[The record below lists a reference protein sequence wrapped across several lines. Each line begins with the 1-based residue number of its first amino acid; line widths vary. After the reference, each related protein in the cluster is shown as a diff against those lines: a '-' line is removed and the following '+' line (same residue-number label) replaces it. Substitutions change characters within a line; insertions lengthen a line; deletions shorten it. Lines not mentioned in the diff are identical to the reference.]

1 MPVLRRITLR
11 NSRWWATAVAV
22 GAAGLAFVPAS
33 ARADSG
39 PASFAGTSDA
49 FGVNLTVTVP
59 GGPVTSTPV
68 DSGGPTAQSELTSFG
83 TSLGYA
89 AFPDPGETVISAPTL
104 FQGLLST
111 GLSGLPPISIPQP
124 PPYPF
129 YAQSEAGTQPSDQ
142 VGAGPYSLSTNSDD
156 NATQSTASGGL
167 ADGLIGNVALVT
179 STSSV
184 KVKSDGSVLAQA
196 TSEIQGL
203 KVGPLAIGDVLST
216 ASETAS
222 PDGTVTPSTNLVITG
237 VQVGGLPVSLS
248 GKNLNL
254 PGPSVPLPINPTLQS
269 ILASSGLTA
278 TVVAPQQFNGE
289 VLAPA
294 VELTGPVNDLGAG
307 TGPGTFRLIL
317 GGAEAAM
324 QVGGGPPATTP
335 TASSPAAS
343 SDSSGTGIGSSN
355 SDATSTNQLSP
366 SNSGA
371 TGAAAAGPT
380 ADSLSAGSRLAQ
392 PGSARSLSG
401 RSVDLVS
408 NPLGFDI
415 RSLYLVFA
423 AAALIA
429 VVAAQLMR
437 SLGVRGPWTSSSG

>member
-1 MPVLRRITLR
+1 MAI
-11 NSRWWATAVAV
+11 

-39 PASFAGTSDA
+39 PASFAGSSDA
-49 FGVNLTVTVP
+49 FGANLTVTVP

-104 FQGLLST
+104 LQGLLST

-142 VGAGPYSLSTNSDD
+142 VGAGPYSLSTSSNDTG
-156 NATQSTASGGL
+156 TQSAASGGL
-167 ADGLIGNVALVT
+167 QDGLTGNVALVT

-184 KVKSDGSVLAQA
+184 KVQPDGSVLAQA

-216 ASETAS
+216 ANETAL

-248 GKNLNL
+248 GTNLNL
-254 PGPSVPLPINPTLQS
+254 PGPSVPLPINPTLRS

-278 TVVAPQQFNGE
+278 TVVAPQQHNGE

-294 VELTGPVNDLGAG
+294 LELTGPVNDLGAG
-307 TGPGTFRLIL
+307 TGPGTFTLIL

-324 QVGGGPPATTP
+324 QVGAGPPATTP
-335 TASSPAAS
+335 TASSPA
-343 SDSSGTGIGSSN
+343 DLSGTGSGSSN
-355 SDATSTNQLSP
+355 SDLGSTNPVSP
-366 SNSGA
+366 QISAA
-371 TGAAAAGPT
+371 TGVAAAGPT

-437 SLGVRGPWTSSSG
+437 SLGVRGPWTPSSG

>member
-1 MPVLRRITLR
+1 VALG
-11 NSRWWATAVAV
+11 AV
-22 GAAGLAFVPAS
+22 GLFLVPTS

-39 PASFAGTSDA
+39 PASFAGSSDA

-68 DSGGPTAQSELTSFG
+68 NSGGPTAQSELTSFG

-104 FQGLLST
+104 LQGLLST

-142 VGAGPYSLSTNSDD
+142 VGAGPYSLNSTSGDTG
-156 NATQSTASGGL
+156 TQSTASGGL
-167 ADGLIGNVALVT
+167 QDGLIGNVALVT

-184 KVKSDGSVLAQA
+184 KVQSDSSVLAQA

-222 PDGTVTPSTNLVITG
+222 PDGTVTPSTKLVITG

-248 GKNLNL
+248 GTNLNL

-307 TGPGTFRLIL
+307 TGPGTFTLIL

-324 QVGGGPPATTP
+324 QVGAGPPTSTS
-335 TASSPAAS
+335 TASGAAAA
-343 SDSSGTGIGSSN
+343 SDSSGTGTGSSS
-355 SDATSTNQLSP
+355 SDATLTNPLGGSVP
-366 SNSGA
+366 AA
-371 TGAAAAGPT
+371 TGVAAAGPT
-380 ADSLSAGSRLAQ
+380 ADSLSAGSRVTQ
-392 PGSARSLSG
+392 PRSSRSLSG

-423 AAALIA
+423 AAALITA
-429 VVAAQLMR
+429 VAAQLLR

>member
-1 MPVLRRITLR
+1 MPVLKIALR
-11 NSRWWATAVAV
+11 NSRWWAAAI
-22 GAAGLAFVPAS
+22 GAGVLGLALVPAS
-33 ARADSG
+33 ARADTG
-39 PASFAGTSDA
+39 PASFAGSSDA
-49 FGVNLTVTVP
+49 FGVNLTVTIP

-68 DSGGPTAQSELTSFG
+68 NSGGPTAQSELTSFG

-104 FQGLLST
+104 LQGLLST

-142 VGAGPYSLSTNSDD
+142 VGAGPYSLSTTSSDTG
-156 NATQSTASGGL
+156 TQSTASGGL
-167 ADGLIGNVALVT
+167 QDGLIGNVALVA

-184 KVKSDGSVLAQA
+184 KVQSDGSVIAQA

-216 ASETAS
+216 ARETAS
-222 PDGTVTPSTNLVITG
+222 SDGTVTPSTNLVITG

-248 GKNLNL
+248 GTNLNL
-254 PGPSVPLPINPTLQS
+254 PGPSVPLPINSTLQS

-307 TGPGTFRLIL
+307 TGPGTFTLIL

-324 QVGGGPPATTP
+324 QVGAGPPATTP
-335 TASSPAAS
+335 TAASPAAS
-343 SDSSGTGIGSSN
+343 SDSSGAGSTN
-355 SDATSTNQLSP
+355 SDATSTNPVSP
-366 SNSGA
+366 PISAA
-371 TGAAAAGPT
+371 TGVAASGPT
-380 ADSLSAGSRLAQ
+380 ADSPSAGLRLAQ
-392 PGSARSLSG
+392 PRSAGSLSG

-415 RSLYLVFA
+415 RSLYLVLA
-423 AAALIA
+423 AAALITA
-429 VVAAQLMR
+429 VAAQLMR

>member
-1 MPVLRRITLR
+1 VRVLTGITLR
-11 NSRWWATAVAV
+11 NSRWWAAAVALGAV
-22 GAAGLAFVPAS
+22 GLFIVPTS

-39 PASFAGTSDA
+39 PASFAGSSDA

-68 DSGGPTAQSELTSFG
+68 NSGGPTAQSELTSFG

-142 VGAGPYSLSTNSDD
+142 VGAGPYSLSTSSNDTG
-156 NATQSTASGGL
+156 TQSSASGGL
-167 ADGLIGNVALVT
+167 QDGLTGNVALVT

-184 KVKSDGSVLAQA
+184 KVQSDGSVLAQA

-216 ASETAS
+216 AIETAL
-222 PDGTVTPSTNLVITG
+222 PDGTVTPSTKLVITG

-248 GKNLNL
+248 GTDLNL
-254 PGPSVPLPINPTLQS
+254 PGPSVPLPINPTLRS

-278 TVVAPQQFNGE
+278 TVVAPQQHNGE

-294 VELTGPVNDLGAG
+294 VEITGPVNDLGAG
-307 TGPGTFRLIL
+307 TGPGTFTLIL

-324 QVGGGPPATTP
+324 QLGAGPPATTP
-335 TASSPAAS
+335 TASSPGAA

-355 SDATSTNQLSP
+355 SAAGSTNLVSP
-366 SNSGA
+366 SISAA
-371 TGAAAAGPT
+371 TGVAAAGP
-380 ADSLSAGSRLAQ
+380 SSGSVSGGSRLTR

-408 NPLGFDI
+408 NPVGFDI

>member
-1 MPVLRRITLR
+1 M
-11 NSRWWATAVAV
+11 
-22 GAAGLAFVPAS
+22 PAS

-39 PASFAGTSDA
+39 PASFAGSSDA
-49 FGVNLTVTVP
+49 FGVNMTVTVP
-59 GGPVTSTPV
+59 GGPITSTPV

-83 TSLGYA
+83 TSIGYA

-104 FQGLLST
+104 LQGLLST

-129 YAQSEAGTQPSDQ
+129 YAQSEAGTQPTDQ
-142 VGAGPYSLSTNSDD
+142 VGAGPYSLSTSSGD
-156 NATQSTASGGL
+156 AGTQSTASGGL
-167 ADGLIGNVALVT
+167 QDGLIGNIALVT

-184 KVKSDGSVLAQA
+184 KIQSDSSVLAQA

-203 KVGPLAIGDVLST
+203 KVGPLSIGDVLST

-222 PDGTVTPSTNLVITG
+222 ADGTVTPATNLVITG

-248 GKNLNL
+248 GAGLNL
-254 PGPSVPLPINPTLQS
+254 PGPSVPLPVNPTLQS

-278 TVVAPQQFNGE
+278 TVVKPQQFNGE

-294 VELTGPVNDLGAG
+294 VELTGPVNDLGVG
-307 TGPGTFRLIL
+307 TGPGTFTLIL

-324 QVGGGPPATTP
+324 QVGAAPPATTP
-335 TASSPAAS
+335 TASSPAAA
-343 SDSSGTGIGSSN
+343 SDLSGTGSGSGTSY
-355 SDATSTNQLSP
+355 ATNPVSP
-366 SNSGA
+366 SISAA
-371 TGAAAAGPT
+371 TGVAAAGPT
-380 ADSLSAGSRLAQ
+380 GGSLSAGSRPAQ

-429 VVAAQLMR
+429 AVAAQLMR